1 LARKLDL
8 PLYSVGPSFSWAEL
22 FLGLNFSWAEPGESI
37 GAFPQHC
44 YCGGS
49 TMDPASTPRRII
61 YACIL
66 VVVGTVFF
74 LMIYSGML
82 DGVGEALFDFAK
94 EIAKF
99 FLG

>member
-1 LARKLDL
+1 
-8 PLYSVGPSFSWAEL
+8 
-22 FLGLNFSWAEPGESI
+22 
-37 GAFPQHC
+37 
-44 YCGGS
+44 
-49 TMDPASTPRRII
+49 MDQASTPKRVI

-66 VVVGTVFF
+66 VVMATVFS

-82 DGVGEALFDFAK
+82 DGVGEALFDLAK